1 MKFGVPLALLFL
13 LLAIPIILLAVHPEP
28 ISFLYRRQLW
38 LRRRP
43 GDDGKT
49 SLNAHSWFLIG
60 LRLLSVLCLILALA
74 QLYRATIS
82 KQRSVA
88 LVIDLSDSIPISV
101 QHSTQQ
107 YSKNVRQR
115 LTDNDTV
122 QVVVFGQRPALVSD
136 LSAVHSVSIDRSAT
150 DIAAALQ
157 MASSTFS
164 PEAEKRLVLLTDGQQ
179 TQGDLETALDLLA
192 ASQIQ
197 TFVVPLNLSSP
208 PTKEP
213 SGLQA
218 QPLEVIVHDLQV
230 PTTPRPSEQF
240 RLRALI
246 ESNVEAEAVAELWQI
261 DRSTQQPIIQNRR
274 LQLKAGK
281 QVIQFQHRL
290 DRPGYY
296 QFQLSLL
303 VADQFQ
309 ENNQAL
315 AVTHI
320 ATESPEILYVS
331 STGDSALWSTLSQA
345 VNFKTTQIPSTQFP
359 RTLPDLQPYHAIIL
373 DNLPASVFSDSQQ
386 KAIQNYVG
394 QVGGGLAVIGG
405 KQAFGLGGYHGTL
418 LETILP
424 VEMTPKQRKRSMAMV
439 MLLDTSG
446 SMANRVGGYQ
456 KIHLALEGV
465 RSAVMAMDKTDQ
477 VSVIGFA
484 EKIQHDIPLTTDY
497 LSVIRALGRFQPSGG
512 TQMLPALEQAY
523 LRLQAAS
530 TKEKHLLI
538 LSDGKSDGNF
548 DPLIQKIVAAQ
559 ISIST
564 IAIGDAAETFLRSLA
579 AVGQGSY
586 RHVKNTTQ
594 LPRILVD
601 QVRQSRKYAVE
612 KPTQPIFSDSS
623 PMLTGITHLPML
635 DGYVATTAK
644 DNAQVL
650 IESDSADPENSGQP
664 ILASWSYGLGKTVAF
679 TSDAGERWSH
689 NWRATSNETFSW
701 DRFWIQL
708 LGSVVK
714 PAADSD
720 FELQTQMTS
729 GSRGTEGIV
738 RLEGQLGNTLTAIVA
753 CPNGEQ
759 LPVTI
764 QRIAKDQAQGTFPLN
779 QTGIYTV
786 SAQVDGQQQISSLV
800 VPYPLEY
807 RYLTGNRQL
816 LGRIAWRTNG
826 ILNPSVDQITA
837 PTGQKITRQHYLDR
851 PLLFISLLVFTVE
864 LVCRRWPPFQSK
876 RPVVEPLTNQE
887 SSVLPQPIVGDG
899 NSLETQPSLAQLHV
913 DQLLFAKR
921 RATQSEGD

>member
-1 MKFGVPLALLFL
+1 MKFGAPLALLFL
-13 LLAIPIILLAVHPEP
+13 LLAIPIILLAVHPEL
-28 ISFLYRRQLW
+28 ISFLYRRRL
-38 LRRRP
+38 
-43 GDDGKT
+43 GDDENT
-49 SLNAHSWFLIG
+49 STNVHSWFLIG
-60 LRLLSVLCLILALA
+60 LRLLSVFCLILALA
-74 QLYRATIS
+74 QLYRS
-82 KQRSVA
+82 MVSNQRSIA
-88 LVIDLSDSIPISV
+88 LVIDLSDSIPTSV
-101 QHSTQQ
+101 QQSTQQ

-157 MASSTFS
+157 IASSTFS
-164 PEAEKRLVLLTDGQQ
+164 LEAEKRLVLLTDGQQ

-208 PTKEP
+208 PTKES

-246 ESNVEAEAVAELWQI
+246 ESNAETEAIAELWQT
-261 DRSTQQPIIQNRR
+261 DGSTQQPIIQNRR

-281 QVIQFQHRL
+281 QVIQFQHRI

-315 AVTHI
+315 AVTYI

-331 STGDSALWSTLSQA
+331 RTGNSTFWPILSQA
-345 VNFKTTQIPSTQFP
+345 ANFKATQIPSTRFP
-359 RTLPDLQPYHAIIL
+359 RTLPGLRPYHAIIL
-373 DNLPASVFSDSQQ
+373 DNLPASVFSDSQL
-386 KAIQNYVG
+386 KMIQNYVG

-446 SMANRVGGYQ
+446 SMANQVGGYQ

-484 EKIQHDIPLTTDY
+484 EKIQHDIPLTTDH
-497 LSVIRALGRFQPSGG
+497 LSVIRALRRFQPSGG

-523 LRLQAAS
+523 QRLQAAS
-530 TKEKHLLI
+530 AKQKHLLI
-538 LSDGKSDGNF
+538 LSDGKSDGDFN
-548 DPLIQKIVAAQ
+548 PLIQKIVAAQ

-564 IAIGDAAETFLRSLA
+564 IAVGDAAEAFLRSLA
-579 AVGQGSY
+579 TVGQGSY

-612 KPTQPIFSDSS
+612 EPTQPIFSDLS
-623 PMLTGITHLPML
+623 PMLTGITSLPEL
-635 DGYVATTAK
+635 DGYVATSAK

-650 IESDSADPENSGQP
+650 IESDSTDPENAGQP
-664 ILASWSYGLGKTVAF
+664 ILAWWNYGLGKTAAF
-679 TSDAGERWSH
+679 TSDTGGRWSH
-689 NWRATSNETFSW
+689 NWRATNSETFSW

-714 PAADSD
+714 STANSD
-720 FELQTQMTS
+720 FELQTQMIN
-729 GSRGTEGIV
+729 GSRGTEGVV

-759 LPVTI
+759 LSVTL

-786 SAQVDGQQQISSLV
+786 SAEVDGQQQISSLV
-800 VPYPLEY
+800 VSYPLEY

-826 ILNPSVDQITA
+826 ILNPSVDQITTPA
-837 PTGQKITRQHYLDR
+837 RQKITRQHYLAR
-851 PLLFISLLVFTVE
+851 PLLLISLLVFAVE
-864 LVCRRWPPFQSK
+864 LVCRRWLPFQPK
-876 RPVVEPLTNQE
+876 RPAIESSTNQE
-887 SSVLPQPIVGDG
+887 RLVPPQPIVEGG
-899 NSLETQPSLAQLHV
+899 NSLQTQPSLAQLHV

-921 RATQSEGD
+921 RAAQSEED